1 MSRANDVLPLRA
13 EGAEVFI
20 PDGSPAEAAIR
31 RTTHL
36 GICAH
41 QDDLEIMAYH
51 GILECF
57 QQKDKWF
64 TGVTMTNGS
73 GSARDLEYKD
83 YSDAQMVDVRRLEQK
98 KAAYVG
104 EFSSMLLLNH
114 KSASVKDAKNA
125 DVAADLDAI
134 FALASP
140 DVVYTHN
147 LADKHDTHV
156 GVALRTLAAL
166 RRLPKDKRPRKVI
179 GCEVWR
185 NLDWL
190 CDADKVVMAV
200 DRHDNLA
207 DALMGVFDS
216 QICGGKR
223 YDLAARGRRLANAT
237 FFESHMVD
245 KHQSLIWGI
254 DLTPLVDDEKDPF
267 AFVKQHI
274 DRFADEVKARIAK
287 MSG

>member
-1 MSRANDVLPLRA
+1 MKSAKDILQLRA

-20 PDGSPAEAAIR
+20 PDGTPGDAAVQ

-36 GICAH
+36 GLCAH

-57 QQKDKWF
+57 QQKDRWF

-73 GSARDLEYKD
+73 GSARDLEYKS
-83 YSDAQMVDVRRLEQK
+83 YTDAEMVDVRRLEQK
-98 KAAYVG
+98 KAAFVG
-104 EFSSMLLLNH
+104 EFASMILLNH
-114 KSASVKDAKNA
+114 KSAAVKEPSNA

-134 FALASP
+134 LALASP
-140 DVVYTHN
+140 EVVYTHN

-156 GVALRTLAAL
+156 AVVLRVLAAL
-166 RRLPKDKRPRKVI
+166 RRMPKEKRPKKVI

-185 NLDWL
+185 DLDWL
-190 CDADKVVMAV
+190 PDADKVVMPV
-200 DRHDNLA
+200 DAHENLA

-237 FFESHMVD
+237 FFESHLVD
-245 KHQSLIWGI
+245 KNQALIWGM
-254 DLTPLVDDEKDPF
+254 DLTPLIHDERDPF
-267 AFVKQHI
+267 AFAKQHI

>member
-1 MSRANDVLPLRA
+1 MNAKSEVLKLRA
-13 EGAEVFI
+13 EGAEIFI
-20 PDGSPAEAAIR
+20 PDGSPADAAIK

-57 QQKDKWF
+57 QSKEKWF

-73 GSARDLEYKD
+73 GSARDLEYKS
-83 YSDAQMVDVRRLEQK
+83 YSDAEMVDVRRLEQK

-114 KSASVKDAKNA
+114 KSASVKDPKNP
-125 DVAADLDAI
+125 DVAADLDALLS
-134 FALASP
+134 LASP
-140 DVVYTHN
+140 EVVYTHN

-156 GVALRTLAAL
+156 AVVLRVLAAL
-166 RRLPKDKRPRKVI
+166 RRMPKDKRPKKVI

-185 NLDWL
+185 DLDWL
-190 CDADKVVMAV
+190 CDKDKVVMPV
-200 DRHDNLA
+200 DRHENLA

-237 FFESHMVD
+237 FFESHLVD
-245 KHQSLIWGI
+245 KDQALIWGI
-254 DLTPLVDDEKDPF
+254 DLTPLVDEEGDPF
-267 AFVKQHI
+267 TFVKQHI
-274 DRFADEVKARIAK
+274 DRFAEEVKARIAK
-287 MSG
+287 MS

>member
-1 MSRANDVLPLRA
+1 MNRANPTLSLRA
-13 EGAEVFI
+13 EGAEVFV
-20 PDGSPAEAAIR
+20 PDGSAPEEAVA

-57 QQKDKWF
+57 QQKDRWF
-64 TGVTMTNGS
+64 TGVTMTNGG
-73 GSARDLEYKD
+73 GSAREQEYKE
-83 YSDAQMVDVRRLEQK
+83 YTDAQMVDVRRLEQK
-98 KAAYVG
+98 KAAFVG
-104 EFSSMLLLNH
+104 EFSSMALLNH
-114 KSASVKDAKNA
+114 KSAAVKDPKNA

-134 FALASP
+134 LSLASP
-140 DVVYTHN
+140 EVVYTHN

-156 GVALRTLAAL
+156 AVVLRVLSAL
-166 RRLPKDKRPRKVI
+166 RRLPESKRPRKVI

-185 NLDWL
+185 DLDWL
-190 CDADKVVMAV
+190 CDGDKVVMPV
-200 DRHDNLA
+200 DKHENLA
-207 DALMGVFDS
+207 DALTGVFDS

-237 FFESHMVD
+237 FFESHSVD
-245 KHQSLIWGI
+245 EASALIWGI
-254 DLTPLVDDEKDPF
+254 DLTPLLHSEKDPF